1 MPFYFAENTVGYC
14 SGFRVLWLRGRYGS
28 GKTLT
33 AFRLAHELKA
43 KKRVRYI
50 LSNCPSVW
58 NDRPE
63 DVELI
68 ESAPGVWTADAVIV
82 MDEAGMFMH
91 DTREAREYLAYMR
104 KINVILLLAS
114 VLAPAPVVRSVSIKR
129 LFNFERIGLPLW
141 VFETKVI
148 DGEQID
154 RERWALWRPAE
165 MFGIYNTAAFPADD
179 EGIKGYIHEWV
190 REAASKQ
197 GKDLTTIPG
206 IIGEHFIVKGAENGQ
221 GKDDHMGDLEEER
234 RIAQVIEENTAAL
247 NDTLPVLAEFNK
259 KRGH

>member
-1 MPFYFAENTVGYC
+1 MPLWFSENTIGYC

-28 GKTLT
+28 GKTLA
-33 AFRLAHELKA
+33 AFRIAHQLKLQG
-43 KKRVRYI
+43 RVRYI
-50 LSNCPSVW
+50 LSNCASVW
-58 NDRPE
+58 NDNPE
-63 DVELI
+63 DVVLI
-68 ESAPGVWTADAVIV
+68 ESAPNVWTADAVIV

-129 LFNFERIGLPLW
+129 MFNFERIGVPLW

-148 DGEQID
+148 DGEQVD
-154 RERWALWRPAE
+154 RERWAFWQPSE

-179 EGIKGYIHEWV
+179 DGIKAYIHGWV

-197 GKDLTTIPG
+197 GADLTTIPG
-206 IIGEHFIVKGAENGQ
+206 IIGNHFVVLGEENGTETD
-221 GKDDHMGDLEEER
+221 GLGDMAEAG

-247 NDTLPVLAEFNK
+247 NDTLPVLSEFNK
-259 KRGH
+259 KRRH